1 MEKKRLR
8 RLMSQELRA
17 YTSAEQTLLS
27 EDTCSLILS
36 NPRVIAADTVVAFWP
51 LPDEVDIRPAIR
63 ELYQQGKTVLLPRV
77 VSDTEMV
84 LCLYEGDSS
93 LVEGAYGIMEP
104 AIGSEQFSMN
114 NEQLA
119 ISNEQ
124 FSMNNEQLAI
134 NNYDYLCSL
143 AAVAVLVPG
152 RAFDHD
158 GHRLGRGK
166 GYYDRFL
173 ASCPEAHT
181 IAVCYPFQIIDNVPT
196 NQYDIPVK
204 ELIWKISK

>member
-1 MEKKRLR
+1 
-8 RLMSQELRA
+8 MSQELRA
-17 YTSAEQTLLS
+17 YTSAELALLS

-84 LCLYEGDSS
+84 LCLYEGDDS
-93 LVEGAYGIMEP
+93 LTEGAYGIMEP
-104 AIGSEQFSMN
+104 AIG
-114 NEQLA
+114 
-119 ISNEQ
+119 NEQ
-124 FSMNNEQLAI
+124 FAMDNGQMSMDNEQFVM
-134 NNYDYLCSL
+134 NNYDCLCSL
-143 AAVAVLVPG
+143 GAVAVLVPG

-173 ASCPEAHT
+173 TSCPEAHT

>member
-17 YTSAEQTLLS
+17 YTSAELALLS

-84 LCLYEGDSS
+84 LCLYEGDDS
-93 LVEGAYGIMEP
+93 LTEGAFGIMEP
-104 AIGSEQFSMN
+104 AIG
-114 NEQLA
+114 
-119 ISNEQ
+119 NEQ
-124 FSMNNEQLAI
+124 FAMDNGQMSMDNEQFVM

-143 AAVAVLVPG
+143 GAVAVLVPG

-173 ASCPEAHT
+173 TSYPEAHT

>member
-17 YTSAEQTLLS
+17 YTSAELALLS

-84 LCLYEGDSS
+84 LCLYEGDDS
-93 LVEGAYGIMEP
+93 LTEGAYGIMEP
-104 AIGSEQFSMN
+104 AIG
-114 NEQLA
+114 
-119 ISNEQ
+119 NEQ
-124 FSMNNEQLAI
+124 FVM
-134 NNYDYLCSL
+134 NNYDCLCSL
-143 AAVAVLVPG
+143 GAVAVLVPG

>member
-84 LCLYEGDSS
+84 LCLYEGDDS
-93 LVEGAYGIMEP
+93 LTEGAYGIMEP

-114 NEQLA
+114 NEQ
-119 ISNEQ
+119 
-124 FSMNNEQLAI
+124 FVM
-134 NNYDYLCSL
+134 NNYDCLCSL
-143 AAVAVLVPG
+143 GAVAVLVPG

>member
-8 RLMSQELRA
+8 RLMSQELRT

-84 LCLYEGDSS
+84 LCLYEGDDS
-93 LVEGAYGIMEP
+93 LTEGAYGIMEP

-119 ISNEQ
+119 I
-124 FSMNNEQLAI
+124 

-143 AAVAVLVPG
+143 GAVAVLVPG

>member
-8 RLMSQELRA
+8 RLMSQELRT
-17 YTSAEQTLLS
+17 YTSAELTLLS

-84 LCLYEGDSS
+84 LCLYEGDDS
-93 LVEGAYGIMEP
+93 LTEGAYGIMEP

-119 ISNEQ
+119 I
-124 FSMNNEQLAI
+124 

-143 AAVAVLVPG
+143 GAVAVLVPG

>member
-17 YTSAEQTLLS
+17 YTSAELALLS

-84 LCLYEGDSS
+84 LCLYEGDDS
-93 LVEGAYGIMEP
+93 LTEGAYGIMEP
-104 AIGSEQFSMN
+104 AIG
-114 NEQLA
+114 
-119 ISNEQ
+119 NEQ
-124 FSMNNEQLAI
+124 FAMDNGQMSMDNEQFVM
-134 NNYDYLCSL
+134 NNYDCLCSL
-143 AAVAVLVPG
+143 GAVAVLVPG

-173 ASCPEAHT
+173 TSCPEAHT